1 MMSCRRTAGPGQR
14 TRPGVTW
21 ATLLLLGSVDEL
33 TATLIAARAGDE
45 AALAAFVR
53 RTQHDVWRFVAHLV
67 DARTADDL
75 AQDTY
80 IRAVRALQKFRGES
94 SARTWLLS
102 IARRACMDELRLRT
116 RDRRRDAQLRQHT
129 EAAVTPDIAG
139 ESAAHALIDTLDPDR
154 RAAFVL
160 TQLVGLPYAEA
171 AQILDVPIGTIRS
184 RVARA
189 RIELI
194 ERLEADEQPGPSRL
208 SSF

>member
-1 MMSCRRTAGPGQR
+1 M
-14 TRPGVTW
+14 
-21 ATLLLLGSVDEL
+21 
-33 TATLIAARAGDE
+33 
-45 AALAAFVR
+45 
-53 RTQHDVWRFVAHLV
+53 
-67 DARTADDL
+67 
-75 AQDTY
+75 
-80 IRAVRALQKFRGES
+80 
-94 SARTWLLS
+94 
-102 IARRACMDELRLRT
+102 
-116 RDRRRDAQLRQHT
+116 
-129 EAAVTPDIAG
+129 
-139 ESAAHALIDTLDPDR
+139 IDTLDPDR